1 MNKRT
6 VEWGGII
13 STIRLV
19 VLCLLG
25 LTQLANSAFGS
36 RLLYDSSLLCFC
48 ARRAQKHNRAKLES
62 TMLPQANQLRNSYSI
77 RLLLWSSSWMAVRPH
92 GEQPSNQKEKSILPR
107 VRSLRSR
114 PKQKE

>member
-1 MNKRT
+1 
-6 VEWGGII
+6 
-13 STIRLV
+13 
-19 VLCLLG
+19 
-25 LTQLANSAFGS
+25 
-36 RLLYDSSLLCFC
+36 
-48 ARRAQKHNRAKLES
+48 
-62 TMLPQANQLRNSYSI
+62 MLPQANQLRNSYSI